1 MDELR
6 IPGDPHGI
14 DEAHDVLAADEFAIP
29 ARGDYGLH
37 LPRDPHGIEE
47 PHDVLAADEF
57 AMPSGPD
64 RALQTLKSGD
74 ASDWYKLLGAAA
86 LAALL
91 YAALR
96 RR

>member
-14 DEAHDVLAADEFAIP
+14 EEAHDVLAADEFAMP

-37 LPRDPHGIEE
+37 LPGDPHGITE

-64 RALQTLKSGD
+64 RTLGTLKGD
-74 ASDWYKLLGAAA
+74 GRPSSLLLLAAAA
-86 LAALL
+86 LAVVL
-91 YAALR
+91 YAAIKR
-96 RR
+96 R